1 MRRYSIFISL
11 ILLLPSLVMAQN
23 FADAYRLSYNQ
34 IQGTARSAGMGNA
47 FGALGGDFSSLSIN
61 PAGSAIY
68 QSNEFVITPGFYNNS
83 SEMKVD
89 GNTFSDND
97 PNFSLNNVGVVGSY
111 KTNNTGTGIVNI
123 SYGFG
128 YNRVANFNSS
138 AFAKV
143 DDSPD
148 SWLYDIT
155 DYANTESL
163 SNSYLNQ
170 YIGNVQ
176 YRDWPAKLAWSNYLI
191 NPVNNVDGSYESIL
205 GLGDLVNQSKNYIHS
220 GRIDEYV
227 LNFSMNF
234 NHNFY
239 IGTTVGIQDIKY
251 KHHFTYNED
260 FGVGGDMIF
269 KDNYRLDGTGYNV
282 KIGAI
287 YKPVQSVRLG
297 LAFHTPT
304 FFELQEESALNMQS
318 SEQQEY
324 VDPGVNQYNY
334 DFNTPLKV
342 IMSGAFVFSKK
353 GLLSVDAEYID
364 YSTMRFRRGGNGD
377 DNFSDVNSVMGD
389 VFNPVFNVR
398 FGGEYKL
405 TPNFAVRAGYEMYNN
420 PFKSPLVLDEQSTWT
435 DNTTVLAGGF
445 GYSANNFSLNV
456 AYTNTLMNI
465 SDGNAQPNF
474 YQVNRKNTNQNILL
488 TLGFRFD

>member
-1 MRRYSIFISL
+1 
-11 ILLLPSLVMAQN
+11 MAQN

-68 QSNEFVITPGFYNNS
+68 QSNEFVITPGYYINS
-83 SEMKVD
+83 SEITVD
-89 GNTFSDND
+89 GQQFSDND
-97 PNFSLNNVGVVGSY
+97 PKFSLNNVGVVGSY
-111 KTNNTGTGIVNI
+111 KINNTGTGIVNI

-128 YNRVANFNSS
+128 YNRMANFNST
-138 AFAKV
+138 AFANV
-143 DDSPD
+143 NNSPD
-148 SWLYDIT
+148 SWLDDIT
-155 DYANTESL
+155 NYANSESL

-170 YIGNVQ
+170 DIGFVQ

-191 NPVNNVDGSYESIL
+191 NPVNDIDGSYENIL
-205 GLGDLVNQSKNYIHS
+205 GSGELVNQSKNYIHS

-239 IGTTVGIQDIKY
+239 VGTTVGIQDIRY
-251 KHHFTYNED
+251 KHHLTYTED
-260 FGVGGDMIF
+260 FEAGGDMTF

-282 KIGAI
+282 KIGVI
-287 YKPVQSVRLG
+287 YKPIQSLRLG
-297 LAFHTPT
+297 LTFHSPT
-304 FFELQEESALNMQS
+304 FFEINEESALNMQS
-318 SEQQEY
+318 SEQQDGY

-342 IMSGAFVFSKK
+342 VMSGAVVFGKK
-353 GLLSVDAEYID
+353 GLLSADAEYID
-364 YSTMRFRRGGNGD
+364 YSKMRFRRGGNGD
-377 DNFSDVNSVMGD
+377 DNFSDINSLMGD
-389 VFNPVFNVR
+389 AFQSVFNVR
-398 FGGEYKL
+398 IGGEYKL
-405 TPNFAVRAGYEMYNN
+405 TPNFALRAGYEMYDN
-420 PFKSPLVLDEQSTWT
+420 PFKSTLVEQPAWT
-435 DNTTVLAGGF
+435 DKTSVIAGGF
-445 GYSANNFSLNV
+445 GYSVNNFSLNV
-456 AYTNTLMNI
+456 AYTNTVMNI